1 MYKARASLELKLHA
15 KIQPT
20 KATLSMLLI
29 LIRLSLVPP
38 FYSGKCDLPLNVT

>member
-1 MYKARASLELKLHA
+1 MYKARASVELKLP